1 LPEPPRVVD
10 LSKKVLISAGG
21 GGHTGYGYAL
31 AQRLHEK
38 VSLCFLVPE
47 GDVLSQKR
55 LSKFGSVDFLL
66 KPRGAKTPIF
76 EFVPRLAKAF
86 VESFDQVSSEY
97 DVVVSTGSNFCI
109 PPALL
114 ARAKGVPVTNIESSV
129 RFTKAS
135 KTARILQPFSAITAL
150 QWDEQKRL
158 LEKGTVVGPLLP
170 EPEVESW
177 NGGYVLVTGG
187 TLGHK
192 GLFDVMSDSDLE
204 NVVLQTGIVDPEP
217 YKREHP
223 EWKVIKYSTKF
234 HELVAGADVV
244 VTHFGSTILEAVVYK
259 KPIVVVPNPEWTRT
273 AGIEDAKYL
282 ARKVNAV
289 LISETSLGSLMDAME
304 EAKHWKAPVL
314 TDGAKVLS
322 DMILKL

>member
-1 LPEPPRVVD
+1 

-31 AQRLHEK
+31 AQRLYDK
-38 VSLCFLVPE
+38 VSLRFLVPE
-47 GDVLSQKR
+47 GDVLSQER
-55 LSKFGSVDFLL
+55 LSRFGNVEFLL

-76 EFVPRLAKAF
+76 EFIPRLAKAF
-86 VESFDQVSSEY
+86 TESYNRVPGEC

-114 ARAKGVPVTNIESSV
+114 AWVKGVPVINIESSV

-158 LEKGTVVGPLLP
+158 LKKGVVVGPLLP
-170 EPEVESW
+170 KPEVKSW

-192 GLFDVMSDSDLE
+192 LLFDVISESDLE
-204 NVVLQTGIVDPEP
+204 NVVLQTGQVDPEP
-217 YKREHP
+217 YRKKHP
-223 EWKVIKYSTKF
+223 EWTILPFSIRFY
-234 HELVAGADVV
+234 ELVAGAHLVI
-244 VTHFGSTILEAVVYK
+244 THFGYTALEAVVYG
-259 KPIVVVPNPEWTRT
+259 KPMVLVLNPEWKRT
-273 AGIEDAKYL
+273 VGQIDAEIF
-282 ARKVNAV
+282 AEKVNAV
-289 LISETSLGSLMDAME
+289 FVWDVNLENLSRATE
-304 EAKHWKAPVL
+304 EAKRRKVPVFE
-314 TDGAKVLS
+314 DGGQKLAELV
-322 DMILKL
+322 LKL